1 MSAFDD
7 SVDAMEIVQD
17 HARSVLALEE
27 ERGQKIVD
35 VYGEV
40 AAKLRARLR
49 ALPKDSFSAQQVRVT
64 LMQLQG
70 AINALHAGLSKS
82 VTDSSAVMSRRG
94 VSDLV
99 EEADSFNDYFEGA
112 MQPINLDLVEAAI
125 DVDSRLINQF
135 QASVDTYSSAL
146 RGRISDGLTQMVVER
161 VGPEEMYRRMIE
173 DDGIGKF
180 FEGEAWKLRRI
191 VRTELHGIYG
201 TAKLQSLGRVA
212 QDNPEMRKAL
222 YHPQDSRTGKD
233 SLWLVQKQAG
243 RFLNTPFYRLRPK
256 WDEPF
261 FYTWKT
267 KTSSYRRVFMAPPDR
282 PNDRSILIPYHPSWD
297 D

>member
-17 HARSVLALEE
+17 HARAVLELEE
-27 ERGQKIVD
+27 ESAQKIVA

-49 ALPKDSFSAQQVRVT
+49 SLPKDSFSAQQVRVT

-70 AINALHAGLSKS
+70 ALNAVHSGLSKS
-82 VTDSSAVMSRRG
+82 VVDSSAVLTRRG

-99 EEADSFNDYFEGA
+99 TEADSFNDYFEGA
-112 MQPINLDLVEAAI
+112 MQPVNLDIVQAAI
-125 DVDSRLINQF
+125 DTDSRLINTF
-135 QASVDTYSSAL
+135 PESITAYSNSL
-146 RGRISDGLTQMVVER
+146 RQRISDGLAKMAVER
-161 VGPEEMYRRMIE
+161 VGPEVMYQRMIE

-180 FEGEAWKLRRI
+180 FDGEAWKVRRI
-191 VRTELHGIYG
+191 VRTELSSIYA
-201 TAKLQSLGRVA
+201 TAKLQALGRVV

-222 YHPQDSRTGKD
+222 FHPNDKRTGKD
-233 SLWLVQKQAG
+233 SLWLIQKQAG
-243 RFLNTPFYRLRPK
+243 DRLNTSAYRLRPK
-256 WDEPF
+256 WDENF

-267 KTSSYRRVFMAPPDR
+267 KGKSYQRMFMAPPDR
-282 PNDRSILIPYHPSWD
+282 PNDRSILIPYHPSWG
-297 D
+297 

>member
-17 HARSVLALEE
+17 HARAVLELEE
-27 ERGQKIVD
+27 ESAQKIVA

-49 ALPKDSFSAQQVRVT
+49 SLPKDSFSAQQVRVT

-70 AINALHAGLSKS
+70 ALNAVHFGLSKS
-82 VTDSSAVMSRRG
+82 VVDSSAVLTRRG

-99 EEADSFNDYFEGA
+99 TEADSFNDYFEGA
-112 MQPINLDLVEAAI
+112 MQPVNLDIVQAAI
-125 DVDSRLINQF
+125 DTDSRLINTF
-135 QASVDTYSSAL
+135 PESITAYSNSL
-146 RGRISDGLTQMVVER
+146 RQRISDGLAKMAVER
-161 VGPEEMYRRMIE
+161 VGPEVMYQRMIE

-180 FEGEAWKLRRI
+180 FDGEAWKVRRI
-191 VRTELHGIYG
+191 VRTELSSIYA
-201 TAKLQSLGRVA
+201 TAKLQALGRVV

-222 YHPQDSRTGKD
+222 FHPNDKRTGKD
-233 SLWLVQKQAG
+233 SLWLIQKQAG
-243 RFLNTPFYRLRPK
+243 DRLNTSAYRLRPK
-256 WDEPF
+256 WDENF

-267 KTSSYRRVFMAPPDR
+267 KGKSYQRMFMAPPDR
-282 PNDRSILIPYHPSWD
+282 PNDRSILIPYHPSWG
-297 D
+297 